1 VDRRYI
7 HRLWAALAAFLLVVC
22 LFVGLGAIGLVGPDE
37 PRYASIAR
45 TMAQTGDWVTPRLW
59 GHPWFE
65 KPILYYWAA
74 AASFKLFGVSEWAA
88 RLPNALAALAGALL
102 LALAAWRLWGGRA
115 ARLALVIFPT
125 SIGIFAFARAA
136 TMDMLLTVSVEA
148 AMVTALFALPRTTPT
163 AHSWRRHKFRVGP
176 RLRLALVG
184 AFIGLGTLAK
194 GPVAIILAGGSVVL
208 WAALT
213 RRWRDAIRFLRW
225 ESISAF
231 AVVALPWYIACS
243 LANPNFAHSFLW
255 HQNVQRFLTPVFEHV
270 QPWWFFF
277 PILALGL
284 MPWTPALIA
293 TVRDI
298 WRVFRSGE
306 QKASAEV
313 FVACWAIF
321 PLLFFSFSKSKLPGY
336 ILPTIPPI
344 ILLLARTIS
353 GIPSRRKLAAVKP
366 DESGETP
373 ARTDRLGLAAIG
385 LVGIGWTALAVT
397 AGHWLRRLPPS
408 WDANHHAE
416 IILLL
421 GATALA
427 GLAMAVLAA
436 VRRPRMA
443 VALSALWMGLLVAG
457 VSLKVLPRLDPFI
470 SSRGIAEA
478 VVYVGQPHMP
488 VEQFKLQRDW
498 SYGLNYYFGHE
509 LPEWSTA
516 DSQTACVYTTWDGL
530 AKIQQSN
537 SVVEVVFPL
546 RGRLLIARVSP
557 PKR

>member
-1 VDRRYI
+1 
-7 HRLWAALAAFLLVVC
+7 LAAFLLVVC

-59 GHPWFE
+59 GHAWFE
-65 KPILYYWAA
+65 KPILYYWSA
-74 AASFKLFGVSEWAA
+74 AASFKLFGVSEAAA

-136 TMDMLLTVSVEA
+136 TMDMLLAVSVEA
-148 AMVTALFALPRTTPT
+148 AMVAALLSLRRPPAR
-163 AHSWRRHKFRVGP
+163 ASSWRRKSKSSP

-194 GPVAIILAGGSVVL
+194 GPVAILLAGGSVVL

-213 RRWRDAIRFLRW
+213 RRWREALRFLRW
-225 ESISAF
+225 EPVTAF

-243 LANPNFAHSFLW
+243 RANPNFARAFLW
-255 HQNVQRFLTPVFEHV
+255 HQNVERFLTPVFEHV
-270 QPWWFFF
+270 QPWWFFL

-284 MPWTPALIA
+284 APWTPVLLGTA
-293 TVRDI
+293 RDG
-298 WRVFRSGE
+298 WRVFRSGRAAE
-306 QKASAEV
+306 SAGV

-336 ILPTIPPI
+336 ILPAIPPL

-353 GIPSRRKLAAVKP
+353 GVSGRKADAAKP
-366 DESGETP
+366 GDAVWPE
-373 ARTDRLGLAAIG
+373 ARMDRLGLAAIG
-385 LVGIGWTALAVT
+385 LGGICWVGLAAG
-397 AGHWLRRLPPS
+397 AGHWLRRLPWQ
-408 WDANHHAE
+408 WDAAHHAE
-416 IILLL
+416 IVAFLT
-421 GATALA
+421 ATAVA
-427 GLAMAVLAA
+427 GLVMAALAA
-436 VRRPRMA
+436 AGRPRPA

-457 VSLKVLPRLDPFI
+457 VSVKMLPRLDPYL
-470 SSRGIAEA
+470 SARNAAET
-478 VVYVGQPHMP
+478 VVYVGRPNMR
-488 VEQFKLQRDW
+488 VEQYKLQRDW
-498 SYGLNYYFGHE
+498 AYGLNYYFDRE

-516 DSQTACVYTTWDGL
+516 DSQTAYVYTTWDGL

-537 SVVEVVFPL
+537 SIIEAVLPL
-546 RGRLLIARVSP
+546 HGRLLIARVSP

>member
-1 VDRRYI
+1 
-7 HRLWAALAAFLLVVC
+7 LAAFLLVVC

-65 KPILYYWAA
+65 KPILYYWSA
-74 AASFKLFGVSEWAA
+74 AASFKLFGVSEAAA

-148 AMVTALFALPRTTPT
+148 AMVAAIFALPHRPRER
-163 AHSWRRHKFRVGP
+163 SWHRHGFGPGP
-176 RLRLALVG
+176 RWRLALVG
-184 AFIGLGTLAK
+184 ACIGLGTLAK
-194 GPVAIILAGGSVVL
+194 GPVAILLAGGSVVL

-213 RRWRDAIRFLRW
+213 RRWREALRFLRW
-225 ESISAF
+225 EPVTAF

-243 LANPNFAHSFLW
+243 RANPDFARAFLW

-270 QPWWFFF
+270 QPWWFFL

-284 MPWTPALIA
+284 VPWTPVLLGTA
-293 TVRDI
+293 REG
-298 WRVFRSGE
+298 WRVFRSGRARE
-306 QKASAEV
+306 SAGV

-336 ILPTIPPI
+336 ILPAIPPL

-353 GIPSRRKLAAVKP
+353 GVSGRKADTAKPGDAIWPAA
-366 DESGETP
+366 
-373 ARTDRLGLAAIG
+373 RMDRLGLAAIG
-385 LVGIGWTALAVT
+385 LVGICWVGLA
-397 AGHWLRRLPPS
+397 AGAGNWLRRLP
-408 WDANHHAE
+408 WQWGAAHHAE
-416 IILLL
+416 ILAFLTL
-421 GATALA
+421 TAVAGLVMAALA
-427 GLAMAVLAA
+427 AA
-436 VRRPRMA
+436 GRPRLA

-457 VSLKVLPRLDPFI
+457 VSVKMLPRLDPYL
-470 SSRGIAEA
+470 SARSAAET
-478 VVYVGQPHMP
+478 VVYVGRPNMP
-488 VEQFKLQRDW
+488 VEQYKLQRDW
-498 SYGLNYYFGHE
+498 AYGLNYYFGRK
-509 LPEWSTA
+509 LPEWSPA
-516 DSQTACVYTTWDGL
+516 DSQPARVYTTWQAL
-530 AKIQQSN
+530 ATIEKSD
-537 SVVEVVFPL
+537 SVLKAAMPL
-546 RGRLLIARVSP
+546 RNGMVLALVSP
-557 PKR
+557 AAR